1 MEDLKIVD
9 LCSIC
14 SDVDGVLVGCGEEK
28 AERQRKALDLFC
40 TPGPANA
47 RNAGG
52 TNFVGI
58 PTFA

>member
-1 MEDLKIVD
+1 MD
-9 LCSIC
+9 LCSIY

-28 AERQRKALDLFC
+28 AERQRKALDLIC

-47 RNAGG
+47 RDAGG